1 MMPHPDCMSPST
13 AEPCVRSEGA
23 VPAEKAS
30 ATLGQAAHSEGSHA
44 GRILIGRDDL
54 KSQDYES

>member
-1 MMPHPDCMSPST
+1 MSPST